1 MTNKLSRIFAIAMA
15 ALLLTAPSFAQGA
28 PNCADTQAKCACAQ
42 TKCSEANANCGRT
55 QAECAKTNSQDTA
68 WQAPSAEQLNR
79 QIDEAVSF
87 IRSKTDI
94 VPEIAIVLGSGFDDI
109 WKEAKNPLHIS
120 YRDIPGFVPST
131 APGHT
136 GELVFGTI
144 EGHKVCIM
152 RGRLH
157 IYEGYK
163 PWQVIFPIRVINALG
178 AKTLI
183 VTNASGAIA
192 NDLALGDLMLIKDHI
207 NMMGVNPCAGPHSDR
222 VGQRFFP
229 VSCYDPQLIALARDA
244 AATIGIKMPEGV
256 YVAMSGPSYETRAEN
271 RMLAILGGDAVGMS
285 TVPEIIAAAQ
295 CGMKVLGFSCI
306 TDVLNDEDS
315 EDMEQAVI
323 EAGNRACGRLAE
335 MLRIIIKKL
344 P

>member
-1 MTNKLSRIFAIAMA
+1 MTKQLSHILAIAMA
-15 ALLLTAPSFAQGA
+15 AFFLAMPSFAQGTPDGA
-28 PNCADTQAKCACAQ
+28 NKQAEHDCAQAKCACPQTHCAQ
-42 TKCSEANANCGRT
+42 HAQNACPTAKRGSEHVLDADSEAR
-55 QAECAKTNSQDTA
+55 
-68 WQAPSAEQLNR
+68 L
-79 QIDEAVSF
+79 IDEAVSF
-87 IRSKTDI
+87 IRTKTDI
-94 VPEIAIVLGSGFDDI
+94 APEVALVLGSGFDAI
-109 WKEAKNPLHIS
+109 WEEAKNPVHIS

-157 IYEGYK
+157 LYEGYK
-163 PWQVIFPIRVINALG
+163 PWQVIFPIRVLNALG
-178 AKTLI
+178 AKTI
-183 VTNASGAIA
+183 IITNASGAIA

-207 NMMGVNPCAGPHSDR
+207 NMMGVNPCAGPHTEKF
-222 VGQRFFP
+222 GARFFP
-229 VSCYDPQLIALARDA
+229 VSCYDGHLMKLARNA
-244 AATIGIKMPEGV
+244 AETLGIKLPEGV

-271 RMLAILGGDAVGMS
+271 RMLAILGGDVVGMS

-323 EAGNRACGRLAE
+323 EAGNRACDRLTK
-335 MLRIIIKKL
+335 MLRLIIKEL

>member
-1 MTNKLSRIFAIAMA
+1 MKKQLSHILAIAISAFFLAM
-15 ALLLTAPSFAQGA
+15 PSFAQGT
-28 PNCADTQAKCACAQ
+28 PNGADKQAEHGCA
-42 TKCSEANANCGRT
+42 
-55 QAECAKTNSQDTA
+55 QAECACPKIRCAQHAQDA
-68 WQAPSAEQLNR
+68 CAPSKRGSEHVLDADTEARL
-79 QIDEAVSF
+79 IDEAVSF
-87 IRSKTDI
+87 IRTKTDMT
-94 VPEIAIVLGSGFDDI
+94 PEVALVLGSGFDDI
-109 WKEAKNPLHIS
+109 WKEAKNPVRIS
-120 YRDIPGFVPST
+120 YRDIPGFSPST

-144 EGHKVCIM
+144 EGRKACIM

-157 IYEGYK
+157 LYEGYK
-163 PWQVIFPIRVINALG
+163 PWQVIFPIRVLSALG

-207 NMMGVNPCAGPHSDR
+207 NMMGVNPCAGQHNNKF
-222 VGQRFFP
+222 GARFFP
-229 VSCYDPQLIALARDA
+229 VSCYDRHLMKLARNA
-244 AATIGIKMPEGV
+244 AETLGIKLPEGV

-323 EAGNRACGRLAE
+323 EAGNRACERLTS
-335 MLRIIIKKL
+335 MLRLIIKEL